1 VLLRD
6 RILLV
11 LHESQNRSPRSFLE
25 PAELEEIRRRF
36 GLTKAEIRGIATYYS
51 LFSLAPRGRH
61 VIRLCVSPVCRML
74 GSLDLLAFLKQ
85 ELGIEL
91 GQTTG
96 DGLFTLEETQCLG
109 RCPDAPCLMV
119 DKRNHGGLT
128 PRRIKGILDSLRRT
142 HAAGRAGRAHGIGK
156 RKADG

>member
-1 VLLRD
+1 MPLRD

-11 LHESQNRSPRSFLE
+11 LHQSQNRSPRSFLE
-25 PAELEEIRRRF
+25 PVELEEIRRRF

-51 LFSLAPRGRH
+51 LFSLTPRGTH

-74 GSLDLLAFLKQ
+74 GSLDLLAFLEQ
-85 ELGIEL
+85 ELGIEI

-109 RCPDAPCLMV
+109 RCAGAPCLMV
-119 DKRNHGGLT
+119 DRRNYAGLT
-128 PRRIKGILDSLRRT
+128 PRRIKSLLDSLRRA
-142 HAAGRAGRAHGIGK
+142 HAAGRPRGSRKG
-156 RKADG
+156 KADG

>member
-1 VLLRD
+1 MLLRD

-11 LHESQNRSPRSFLE
+11 LHESQHSSPRSFLE
-25 PAELEEIRRRF
+25 PADLEEIRLRF
-36 GLTKAEIRGIATYYS
+36 GLTKAEIHGIATYYS
-51 LFSLAPRGRH
+51 LFSLAPRGKH

-85 ELGIEL
+85 GLGIEI

-109 RCPDAPCLMV
+109 RCAGAPCLMV
-119 DKRNHGGLT
+119 DGRNYEGLT
-128 PRRIKGILDSLRRT
+128 PRRINRILDSLRRKEAKGSARGT
-142 HAAGRAGRAHGIGK
+142 RK
-156 RKADG
+156 RKGDG